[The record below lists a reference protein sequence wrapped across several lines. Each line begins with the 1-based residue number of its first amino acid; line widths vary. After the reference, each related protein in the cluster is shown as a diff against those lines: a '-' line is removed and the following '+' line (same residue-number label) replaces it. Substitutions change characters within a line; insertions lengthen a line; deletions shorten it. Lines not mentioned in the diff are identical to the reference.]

1 MSSNRIRVLLVSMLA
16 VFAVSAVA
24 SAAAS
29 AHTYEYF
36 VSGSPVTTAVKATGT
51 SGASKLE
58 GEVAG
63 VKIII
68 ECKKDTF
75 TGEIEKEGKSKG
87 EITFSEC
94 SLFEDTSHV
103 KTALTKCTVA
113 NITFKFTDK
122 LVRGQGL
129 GPETWGP
136 EDEFNSTGAEEV
148 FVEIKIT
155 GSECAL
161 KGTYKAKQHEVSIKQ
176 GTEEVKYKGQVCA
189 LPEAGVGKVEHEI
202 VCTSSGSH
210 LEFNGK
216 PAYFFSTD
224 TVKLESGASWA
235 AE

>member
-1 MSSNRIRVLLVSMLA
+1 MSTNRIKVLWVSLLA
-16 VFAVSAVA
+16 VFAIGAVA
-24 SAAAS
+24 STAAS
-29 AHTYEYF
+29 AHEYQYF
-36 VSGSPVTTAVKATGT
+36 PAPAKVTGT
-51 SGASKLE
+51 SGISKLE

-63 VKIII
+63 VKTII

-75 TGEIEKEGKSKG
+75 TGELEEKGKSKG

-103 KTALTKCTVA
+103 KTALTKCTVP
-113 NITFKFTDK
+113 NIVFKFTDK

-129 GPETWGP
+129 GPTEWGP
-136 EDEFNSTGAEEV
+136 EDEFNSTLAEEV

-161 KGTYKAKQHEVSIKQ
+161 KGTYKAKQHEVGVKE

-189 LPEAGVGKVEHEI
+189 LPEAGVEEVEHEI

-210 LEFNGK
+210 LMFNGK

-224 TVKLESGASWA
+224 KVKLESGAKWA